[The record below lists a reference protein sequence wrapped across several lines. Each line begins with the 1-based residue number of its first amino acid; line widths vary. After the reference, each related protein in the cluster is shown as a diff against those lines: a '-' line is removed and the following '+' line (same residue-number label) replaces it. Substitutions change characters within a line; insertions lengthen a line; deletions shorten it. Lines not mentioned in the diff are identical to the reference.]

1 MTVSI
6 LTILKNPMILMGL
19 VSMVMFI
26 GMPKL
31 MENSKSQSHLS
42 LLLWVVWY
50 ADLQLVDPEMKAE
63 FEARQA
69 QGPLASLMGGGAGA
83 SSGSQDQNFDMAAYL
98 AGSKKDG
105 GSNGGS
111 AKNKG
116 GKRK

>member
-1 MTVSI
+1 
-6 LTILKNPMILMGL
+6 MILMGL

-42 LLLWVVWY
+42 LLAWMVRY
-50 ADLQLVDPEMKAE
+50 TDFQLVDPEMKAE

-69 QGPLASLMGGGAGA
+69 QGPLASIMGGGASA
-83 SSGSQDQNFDMAAYL
+83 SSGSQEQNFDMAAYL

-105 GSNGGS
+105 GNNGGS